1 MRNGPQYRYAS
12 TIQKYSRGPKVTKR
26 QTSTRSNPGPGV
38 TYTGAAKV
46 HKGYKCKGT
55 NYQNT
60 RYTIS
65 TKQRKAASL
74 WMPGA
79 QHNPCRSQ
87 LRKIRHFLRLARTG
101 SYIKRLQKSSMSIK
115 NKGYLVGI
123 IGRPSSERININR
136 RRMMM
141 LTVQGYHRKLNLTVK
156 RDRGE
161 LK

>member
-1 MRNGPQYRYAS
+1 MQVQYRN
-12 TIQKYSRGPKVTKR
+12 IQEARKLPKDKLTQDQTPDLVSPIQELLKYIKVINT
-26 QTSTRSNPGPGV
+26 
-38 TYTGAAKV
+38 
-46 HKGYKCKGT
+46 YKCKGT

-123 IGRPSSERININR
+123 IGRSSSERININR

-141 LTVQGYHRKLNLTVK
+141 LTVQGYHRKLKLTVK
-156 RDRGE
+156 RDGGN
-161 LK
+161 